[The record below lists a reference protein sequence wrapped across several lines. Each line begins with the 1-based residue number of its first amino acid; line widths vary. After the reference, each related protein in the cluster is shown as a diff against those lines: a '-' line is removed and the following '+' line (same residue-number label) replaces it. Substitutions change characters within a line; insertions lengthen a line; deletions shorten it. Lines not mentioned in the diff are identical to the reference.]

1 MMTAM
6 KTTPALIS
14 FLTSDAIEGFRE
26 KAYDDLQPD
35 LDLNPGD
42 EHLVRGTITYG
53 SGLIRRPDGTRL
65 RLGDTITRQEN
76 FDRVQ
81 KYVRENVEPVIEN
94 LIHVPLWGSAYDAI
108 GSIIYNFGAAEVS
121 GWRLWGRIN
130 RGDPPS
136 DLAMEWLTG
145 TWTSKGMPLLGL
157 YRRRVMEVLM
167 FFKLDWKPGANITW
181 DDKVL
186 NVLGSLGWD
195 GTMPKPEVMPA
206 PIPAPPSPKPE
217 PVVLESDALNKAQEE
232 RLKQA
237 APQTVRK
244 TKVVET
250 PNLKP
255 DAPAKALEDSKTA
268 KGYAKEKAGQE
279 AAYVGGT
286 AAAIT
291 AALPLAKELTG
302 FLKGVDI
309 HTVLMAGAVFGGG
322 MLALGG
328 WRWWRGLVIKWE
340 GRQEAEG
347 PKV

>member
-130 RGDPPS
+130 RGDPPA

-217 PVVLESDALNKAQEE
+217 PVIVDEPLPPAIPEAPKAPAGTKPKSPFTRKPEEVSYKIEDPSESG
-232 RLKQA
+232 
-237 APQTVRK
+237 
-244 TKVVET
+244 
-250 PNLKP
+250 LKP
-255 DAPAKALEDSKTA
+255 LE
-268 KGYAKEKAGQE
+268 EAGRVH
-279 AAYVGGT
+279 AYVWQQVGRFSLRICAALFPANLTWLVTDKET
-286 AAAIT
+286 AT
-291 AALPLAKELTG
+291 AALGL
-302 FLKGVDI
+302 F
-309 HTVLMAGAVFGGG
+309 VLVGAT
-322 MLALGG
+322 LSAL
-328 WRWWRGLVIKWE
+328 LIKKLGDWK
-340 GRQEAEG
+340 RRRAEDAATQAIY
-347 PKV
+347 

>member
-130 RGDPPS
+130 RGDPPA

-206 PIPAPPSPKPE
+206 PIPEPPSPKPE
-217 PVVLESDALNKAQEE
+217 PAEPVILDEPLPPVPQPKKSPTPYREYDPASEPKDIAFSKRVWGFMTLIGGWIMLIPSMLANVPIVESVATL
-232 RLKQA
+232 
-237 APQTVRK
+237 
-244 TKVVET
+244 
-250 PNLKP
+250 
-255 DAPAKALEDSKTA
+255 S
-268 KGYAKEKAGQE
+268 
-279 AAYVGGT
+279 
-286 AAAIT
+286 
-291 AALPLAKELTG
+291 PLQVTDWRWG
-302 FLKGVDI
+302 
-309 HTVLMAGAVFGGG
+309 AGAVMAGLWLQWFGKVK
-322 MLALGG
+322 A
-328 WRWWRGLVIKWE
+328 K
-340 GRQEAEG
+340 G
-347 PKV
+347 PLK